1 MSHTRHEL
9 AEEFPDAGEKIH
21 ALKMSNPHF
30 ARLAEEYHEVN
41 RHIHR
46 HESGVQPASDTH
58 ETELRKRRLV
68 LKDEIYAM
76 LKDEDASA

>member
-1 MSHTRHEL
+1 MSHTPHEL